1 MTPNR
6 DLRGLLASLAEAQG
20 MATALGLGFIAFLIG
35 MAILETCNAAD
46 AEETLGATE
55 VGSALKQVRR

>member
-1 MTPNR
+1 MNANH
-6 DLRGLLASLAEAQG
+6 DVSGLLSSLAEAQA

-55 VGSALKQVRR
+55 VGSALKQARR

>member
-1 MTPNR
+1 MRANHDVR
-6 DLRGLLASLAEAQG
+6 SLLSSLTEAQA

-46 AEETLGATE
+46 AEESPGAAE
-55 VGSALKQVRR
+55 PAARSAVR